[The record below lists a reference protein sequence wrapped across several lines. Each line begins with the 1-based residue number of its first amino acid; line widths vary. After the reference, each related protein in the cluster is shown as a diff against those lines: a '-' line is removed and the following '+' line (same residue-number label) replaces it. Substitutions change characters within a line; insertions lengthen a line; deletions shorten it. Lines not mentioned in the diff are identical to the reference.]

1 MSEPIYGPYHIMWGI
16 KAGKE
21 SAKLLFKALRKSRER
36 PEVLLPY
43 IDADSAF
50 ALLPSM
56 LEMQIIDNLRF
67 IKGESEYP
75 NAYVDFIKAFA
86 LSKKKT
92 LHLEIP
98 EWEPV
103 VMKG

>member
-43 IDADSAF
+43 IDSEASY
-50 ALLPSM
+50 ALLPS
-56 LEMQIIDNLRF
+56 LIEMQIINNLRF
-67 IKGESEYP
+67 IRGECEYP
-75 NAYVDFIKAFA
+75 DAYVDFIKAFA
-86 LSKKKT
+86 LSKKKV

-98 EWEPV
+98 EWEPT